1 MGKIVLGLAAPH
13 NPNITSRPDKMSPE
27 VQSKLDSAF
36 GHLRKGLSEASPDSL
51 LILTSDHVTN
61 FFYNNAPMFCLGVSD
76 TCTGPAPKEMAELRI
91 PRATLKVDTSMAKGL
106 LNYGIESGIDF
117 SYSHEMILDHAF
129 MVPLSLLTP
138 HMDLP
143 IVPLHINGMLPPRPT
158 AARCFR
164 LGQQIGEYLRDD
176 YSGNVAVL
184 ASGSF
189 SGDIGGPKMG
199 SIDTKL
205 DLEFLELVKD
215 AKAQEMVNKAT
226 PAILDRA
233 GVANEILIWIT
244 LQGVLGNLKPSFTDY
259 ICGKD
264 WSTAATLATWQPNVR

>member
-1 MGKIVLGLAAPH
+1 MGKVVLGLAAPH
-13 NPNITSRPDKMSPE
+13 NPNITSRPEKMSVE
-27 VQSKLDSAF
+27 VQTKLDSAF
-36 GHLRKGLSEASPDSL
+36 GHLKKQISQASPDCL

-91 PRATLKVDTSMAKGL
+91 ARATVKVDTTMAKGL
-106 LNYGIESGIDF
+106 LHYGIESGIDF
-117 SYSHEMILDHAF
+117 SYSQEMILDHAF

-138 HMDLP
+138 YMDLP

-158 AARCFR
+158 AARCYR
-164 LGQQIGEYLRDD
+164 LGQQIGEYIRNH
-176 YSGNVAVL
+176 YSGKVAVL

-199 SIDTKL
+199 SVDTAL
-205 DLEFLELVKD
+205 DLEFLELVKGGRGR
-215 AKAQEMVNKAT
+215 AMVDKAT
-226 PAILDRA
+226 PETLERA

-244 LQGVLGNLKPSFTDY
+244 LQGVLGELKPSFTDY

-264 WSTAATLATWQPNVR
+264 WSTAATLAAWQPDIR